1 MPDVDA
7 RQDGCEQINKKKYS
21 SLFYIL
27 CKITYVVS
35 TSNNNILIKQKSMR
49 SSKPQAKSI
58 AKVISIVYI
67 KKRPATYPRHSK
79 HTP

>member
-7 RQDGCEQINKKKYS
+7 RQDGCEQINKYS
-21 SLFYIL
+21 SSFYIL

-58 AKVISIVYI
+58 AKLISIVYI

-79 HTP
+79 HTL